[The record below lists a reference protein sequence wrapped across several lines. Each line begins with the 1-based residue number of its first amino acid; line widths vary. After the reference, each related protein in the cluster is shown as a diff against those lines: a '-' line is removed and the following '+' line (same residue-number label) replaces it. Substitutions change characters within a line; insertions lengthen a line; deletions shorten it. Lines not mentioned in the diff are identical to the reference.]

1 MFLHR
6 REEAEF
12 PLPAGEG
19 GLRWRLREISEPAG
33 LPAVVPGAAMLK
45 ALWISA
51 VVFVVDQLTKWL
63 AVKHLLGR
71 PPVEIMPGFD
81 LQLVYN
87 TGAAFGM
94 LDDAGGWQ
102 NLFFIV
108 VAAGVSLFILFSLRG
123 LSRAELQI
131 AVSYALILGGA
142 LGNVVDRVRQGYVV
156 DFVHWFYGDYHWPNF
171 NIADAAISVG
181 AVLLVMEVLG
191 LRIIKSKA

>member
-1 MFLHR
+1 
-6 REEAEF
+6 
-12 PLPAGEG
+12 
-19 GLRWRLREISEPAG
+19 
-33 LPAVVPGAAMLK
+33 MLK

-71 PPVEIMPGFD
+71 PPMKVMPGFD

-102 NLFFIV
+102 NAFFIA
-108 VAAGVSLFILFSLRG
+108 VALGVSGFIVYALRG

-131 AVSYALILGGA
+131 AAAYALILGGA
-142 LGNVVDRVRQGYVV
+142 VGNVVDRVRQGYVV
-156 DFVHWFYGDYHWPNF
+156 DFIHWFYGDYHWPNF
-171 NIADAAISVG
+171 NIADSAITIG
-181 AVLLVMEVLG
+181 AVLLVMDIFG
-191 LRIIKSKA
+191 LRVIKKRG